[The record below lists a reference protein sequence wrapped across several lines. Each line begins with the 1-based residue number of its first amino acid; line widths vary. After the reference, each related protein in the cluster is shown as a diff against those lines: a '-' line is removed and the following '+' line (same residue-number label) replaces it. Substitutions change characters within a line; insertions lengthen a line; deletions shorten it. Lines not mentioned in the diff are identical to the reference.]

1 MGINSARK
9 SGRRNSN
16 DPNLGNESDENY
28 DENYGHDN
36 EAWVRENL
44 DKEAELPVI
53 SNEGY
58 YWNGKDYANSL
69 VEDFKDVADFSA
81 G

>member
-1 MGINSARK
+1 MRK

-16 DPNLGNESDENY
+16 DSNVDYGEDNGD
-28 DENYGHDN
+28 DNYGTDN
-36 EAWVRENL
+36 GAWAHENNL
-44 DKEAELPVI
+44 DKEAELPII

-58 YWNGKDYANSL
+58 YWNGKDYANSFI
-69 VEDFKDVADFSA
+69 EDFKDVADFST